1 MKLTVEVNLM
11 DLFSDY
17 ETDDWGDAE
26 VESVGETLKN
36 ELKTKVLSELSKK
49 MLESYN
55 KKLQND
61 LEPVYKEVLNNIS
74 EELKKVSE
82 EFITKKI
89 TITDDWGDI
98 KKKDVSILDLIKERM
113 VETFDIKNKSSS
125 FREKLDDI
133 FKYELKREVERITDI
148 VKKEMKQKIETET
161 AEQIR
166 KKIFEK

>member
-26 VESVGETLKN
+26 VESVGETLKDAV
-36 ELKTKVLSELSKK
+36 KTKVLTELSKK

-55 KKLQND
+55 EKLQND
-61 LEPVYKEVLNNIS
+61 LEPVYKEILNNIS

-82 EFITKKI
+82 EFINKKV
-89 TITDDWGDI
+89 TITNNWGDI
-98 KKKDVSILDLIKERM
+98 KKKDISVLDLIKEKIE
-113 VETFDIKNKSSS
+113 ETFDIKEGKNP
-125 FREKLDDI
+125 FRRQLNDM
-133 FKYELKREVERITDI
+133 FGYELRKKVEEIISEVR
-148 VKKEMKQKIETET
+148 KEMKEKIENET
-161 AEQIR
+161 SEQIR

>member
-55 KKLQND
+55 VKLQND
-61 LEPVYKEVLNNIS
+61 LEPVYKEVLNDIS
-74 EELKKVSE
+74 EKIKKVSE
-82 EFITKKI
+82 EFINKKV
-89 TITDDWGDI
+89 TITNNWGDI
-98 KKKDVSILDLIKERM
+98 KKKDISVLDLIKEKIE
-113 VETFDIKNKSSS
+113 ETFDIKEGKSP
-125 FREKLDDI
+125 FRRQLNDMLG
-133 FKYELKREVERITDI
+133 YELRKKVEEIISEVR
-148 VKKEMKQKIETET
+148 KEMKEKIETET